1 LVAPEFGAEVSDST
15 ESLLKFPTDI
25 PVKVFGRN
33 DQKFRAAAVKIA
45 EAHYGDAHKVIEHL
59 SKKGNYLSLTITVH
73 AKSRAQIDALY
84 SDLVAS
90 DEVIMVI

>member
-1 LVAPEFGAEVSDST
+1 VSELP
-15 ESLLKFPTDI
+15 ESLLKFPTDV

-33 DQKFRAAAVKIA
+33 DDKFRAAAMKIA
-45 EAHYGDAHKVIEHL
+45 EAHYGDAHKVVEHV

-73 AKSRAQIDALY
+73 AKNRAQIDALY

>member
-1 LVAPEFGAEVSDST
+1 VSELP
-15 ESLLKFPTDI
+15 ESLLKFPTDV

-33 DQKFRAAAVKIA
+33 DKKFRAAAVKIA
-45 EAHYGDAHKVIEHL
+45 RAHYGDEHTVVEHL

-73 AKSRAQIDALY
+73 AKSRAQIDAMY

>member
-1 LVAPEFGAEVSDST
+1 VSDST
-15 ESLLKFPTDI
+15 ESLLKFPTDV

-33 DQKFRAAAVKIA
+33 DSKFRAAAIKIA
-45 EAHYGDAHKVIEHL
+45 EAHYGDAHRVVEHL

>member
-1 LVAPEFGAEVSDST
+1 VSVPPD
-15 ESLLKFPTDI
+15 SLLKFPTDV

-33 DQKFRAAAVKIA
+33 DKKFRSAAVKIA
-45 EAHYGDAHKVIEHL
+45 RSHYGDAHTVVEHV

-73 AKSRAQIDALY
+73 AESRVQIDAMY

-90 DEVIMVI
+90 DEIIMVI

>member
-1 LVAPEFGAEVSDST
+1 MSDSP
-15 ESLLKFPTDI
+15 ESLLKFPTDV

-33 DQKFRAAAVKIA
+33 DKKFRAAAARIA
-45 EAHYGDAHKVIEHL
+45 RAHYGDAHTVVEHL

-73 AKSRAQIDALY
+73 AESRMQIDAMY

>member
-1 LVAPEFGAEVSDST
+1 VSEPP
-15 ESLLKFPTDI
+15 ESLLKFPTDV

-33 DQKFRAAAVKIA
+33 DHKFRAAAIKIA
-45 EAHYGDAHKVIEHL
+45 ETHYGDAHKVVEHV

-73 AKSRAQIDALY
+73 AKNRAQLDAMY

-90 DEVIMVI
+90 GEIIMVI

>member
-1 LVAPEFGAEVSDST
+1 VSDSP
-15 ESLLKFPTDI
+15 ESLLKFPTDV

-33 DQKFRAAAVKIA
+33 DAKFRAAAATIA
-45 EAHYGDAHKVIEHL
+45 RAHYGDAHTVVEQL

-73 AKSRAQIDALY
+73 AESRKQIDAMY

-90 DEVIMVI
+90 DEIIMVI

>member
-1 LVAPEFGAEVSDST
+1 VSDSP
-15 ESLLKFPTDI
+15 ESLLKFPTDV

-33 DQKFRAAAVKIA
+33 DKKFRAAAARIA
-45 EAHYGDAHKVIEHL
+45 RAHYGDAHTVVEHL

-73 AKSRAQIDALY
+73 AESRMQIDAMY

>member
-1 LVAPEFGAEVSDST
+1 VSEQP
-15 ESLLKFPTDI
+15 ESLLKFPTDV

-33 DQKFRAAAVKIA
+33 DKRFRAAAVRIA
-45 EAHYGDAHKVIEHL
+45 RAHYGDAHTVVEHL

-73 AKSRAQIDALY
+73 AESRMQIDAMY